1 MLVDHLRLL
10 CHKTICLIQERR
22 IRMLLMLIAISSS
35 SSASDLLIWNQLPSL
50 PSNEGFAGLFA
61 GTHNDVL
68 IVAGGANFPDKM
80 PWEGGKKVWY
90 DRVYALESIDGK
102 WKDVGKLP
110 RPLGYGVSISTDDG
124 IICIGGS
131 DSNRHYAECFRLQYN
146 NGKLTTTF
154 LPSLPRPCANSCG
167 AIIKNIIYVA
177 GGLESPTATST
188 LKTFWSLDLAD
199 SDAVWKKHDT
209 WPGSGRMLSVA
220 ATTDE
225 TFFLFSGAD
234 LKTLSDGTTS
244 RQYLRDAYSY
254 RPTSGWRRISDMPR
268 PTVAA
273 PSPAAKIGETTLLII
288 SGDDGEDVNF
298 QPIEKH
304 PGFPKSGLAY
314 NTINNSWEYKETF
327 PAGHVTTSLVHW
339 HNHFIIPS
347 GEIRPGKR
355 SPNVW
360 SLRSTQNQ

>member
-1 MLVDHLRLL
+1 
-10 CHKTICLIQERR
+10 
-22 IRMLLMLIAISSS
+22 MLIAIFSSLS
-35 SSASDLLIWNQLPSL
+35 ASSASDLLIWNQLPSL
-50 PSNEGFAGLFA
+50 PSIEGFAGLFA
-61 GTHNDVL
+61 GTQNDVL
-68 IVAGGANFPDKM
+68 IVAGGASFPDKM

-102 WKDVGKLP
+102 WKDIGKLP
-110 RPLGYGVSISTDDG
+110 RSLGYGVSISIDDS

-131 DSNRHYAECFRLQYN
+131 DSHRHYADCFRIQYRD
-146 NGKLTTTF
+146 GRLVTTL
-154 LPSLPRPCANSCG
+154 LPSLPKPCANSCG
-167 AIIKNIIYVA
+167 TMIKNVVYVA

-199 SDAVWKKHDT
+199 SNAVWKEHET

-220 ATTDE
+220 AALDE
-225 TFFLFSGAD
+225 SFYLFSGAD
-234 LKTLSDGTTS
+234 LKTLSDGSTS
-244 RQYLRDAYSY
+244 REYLRDAYSY
-254 RPTSGWRRISDMPR
+254 QPNYGWRRIADMPR

-273 PSPAAKIGETTLLII
+273 PSPAAKIGESTLLII
-288 SGDDGEDVNF
+288 SGDDGEDVDF

-304 PGFPKSGLAY
+304 PGFPKSGLTY
-314 NTINNSWEYKETF
+314 NTINNSWEFKESF
-327 PAGHVTTSLVHW
+327 PFGHVTTSSVQW

-360 SLRSTQNQ
+360 SLRSIQK